1 MSQKATAME
10 ESLELEELDVNLYRS
25 KKLWKPV
32 GARGVFGGQVVGLA
46 LAAAAKT
53 VPDHFHVHSLHS
65 YFLLAGDN
73 TIPITFRVYRVRDG
87 KSYITRGVSAR
98 QHGRVVF
105 VLNCSFHVHEESTL
119 VHQMDMP
126 NVPPPESI
134 KSEEQRLHEW
144 LKDPRAAKFH
154 KTIQMRL
161 ENPIPV
167 DMRLIKSKLV
177 GINDKEPR
185 QMMWIRAKGRLPNN
199 MALHHCVAAY
209 CSDYQLLNTS
219 LIPHGLVGASERRA
233 LTMIT
238 SLDHA
243 MWFHAPY
250 RADEWLLYVME
261 SPRSISGRGYATGR
275 IYTADGRLVISTA
288 QEGVIRY
295 TETPPAGLP
304 APGKAQAAAADD
316 GKQAA
321 AKL

>member
-209 CSDYQLLNTS
+209 CSD
-219 LIPHGLVGASERRA
+219 
-233 LTMIT
+233 
-238 SLDHA
+238 
-243 MWFHAPY
+243 WFHAPY